1 MLEEGRL
8 DPADLPACYRWA
20 VFNDAGDVMASDLG
34 NGETAE
40 AWRTL
45 REGASVVRYDGAAGA
60 VRQVSAA
67 LPDGLTCVLQYDYLP
82 DFVSKELRDALPDP
96 QAIMTVALIASLVA
110 AVALIAVRAARVI
123 SAKMRP
129 LSEAAERIGR
139 QDLDFSVGST
149 DVREVNEVLGG
160 MERMRAALAE
170 SLREGWA
177 ADEARRRE
185 VAALAHDLKT
195 PLAVARWN
203 AELLAEGPLDAAQAE
218 SAAQVAESVDR
229 MEGYVRLLV
238 EASQACAAGNAS
250 GTVDAAALSAQVE
263 RQARQLCAA
272 AGCSLAFEG
281 ASAGLLAGNGPQLV
295 RAIMNLVSNA
305 AEHAPAGSAV
315 RVRLHVSGGDATDGD
330 ASDGVLRVEVA
341 DEGPGFS
348 EAALVHGAERF
359 FTGSPDRNA
368 ESGHFGLGLSIASD
382 VAAAHGGTRG
392 RRPLRHRASP
402 GRIRAR
408 VRPGRSPSRPSR
420 PPASLGLAAR
430 SRRFTRVRLLPHLT
444 VAGKGFVVAADGLF
458 EVRGVADGRNR
469 QGNQVD
475 GCKAHPCPHAHL
487 GRNPLAEP
495 CAQRKH
501 RQAQQPPPP
510 VHRRSLQGT
519 RVV

>member
-1 MLEEGRL
+1 MRGKGLPLSLTVARYFVYVLVSMALIAAAWFGAFVVLGNSGVVYFASYAEQNAPEVVRMLEEGRL

-45 REGASVVRYDGAAGA
+45 REGASVARYDGAAGA

-96 QAIMTVALIASLVA
+96 QTIMTVALIASLVA

-149 DVREVNEVLGG
+149 NVREVNEVLGA

-203 AELLAEGPLDAAQAE
+203 AELLTEGPLDAAQAE

-250 GTVDAAALSAQVE
+250 GTVDVAALSAQVE

-272 AGCSLAFEG
+272 AGRSLAFEG
-281 ASAGLLAGNGPQLV
+281 TSAGALAGNGPQLV

-315 RVRLHVSGGDATDGD
+315 RVRLRVSDGDATG
-330 ASDGVLRVEVA
+330 GVLRVEVA

-382 VAAAHGGTRG
+382 VAAAHGGTLSLANG
-392 RRPLRHRASP
+392 RE
-402 GRIRAR
+402 GGAR
-408 VRPGRSPSRPSR
+408 CVIE
-420 PPASLGLAAR
+420 L
-430 SRRFTRVRLLPHLT
+430 
-444 VAGKGFVVAADGLF
+444 
-458 EVRGVADGRNR
+458 
-469 QGNQVD
+469 
-475 GCKAHPCPHAHL
+475 
-487 GRNPLAEP
+487 PLAESGP
-495 CAQRKH
+495 E
-501 RQAQQPPPP
+501 
-510 VHRRSLQGT
+510 
-519 RVV
+519 

>member
-1 MLEEGRL
+1 MGAVGRTRPDRRRGPAAGSSDAVRGKGLPLSLTVARYFVYVLVSMALIAAAWFGAFVVLGNSGVVYFASYAEQNAPEAVRMLEEGRL

-382 VAAAHGGTRG
+382 VAAAHGGTLSLANG
-392 RRPLRHRASP
+392 RE
-402 GRIRAR
+402 GGAR
-408 VRPGRSPSRPSR
+408 CVIE
-420 PPASLGLAAR
+420 L
-430 SRRFTRVRLLPHLT
+430 
-444 VAGKGFVVAADGLF
+444 
-458 EVRGVADGRNR
+458 
-469 QGNQVD
+469 
-475 GCKAHPCPHAHL
+475 
-487 GRNPLAEP
+487 PLAESGP
-495 CAQRKH
+495 E
-501 RQAQQPPPP
+501 
-510 VHRRSLQGT
+510 
-519 RVV
+519 